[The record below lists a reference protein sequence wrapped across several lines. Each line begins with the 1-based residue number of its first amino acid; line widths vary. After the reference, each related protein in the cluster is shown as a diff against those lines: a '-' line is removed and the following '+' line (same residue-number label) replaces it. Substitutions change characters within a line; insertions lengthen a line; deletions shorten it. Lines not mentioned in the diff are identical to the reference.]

1 MRCHEK
7 LKGTIMNNFG
17 QNVPEMPSV
26 IQTIFELVVF
36 LWVAASL
43 VAIGLAFWIYKD
55 AESRGKNGAAAA
67 LIVLLSV
74 FFYPPFA
81 IIVLCTWILLRP
93 ENTPRRAANLGQHL
107 PDTLPSEIVAT
118 AASTEFLKHL
128 EENT

>member
-17 QNVPEMPSV
+17 QNVPEIPSA
-26 IQTIFELVVF
+26 IQTMFELIVF

-43 VAIGLAFWIYKD
+43 VAIGVAVWIYKD

-93 ENTPRRAANLGQHL
+93 KNTRQRATNSGQHL
-107 PDTLPSEIVAT
+107 SETLPSEIVA
-118 AASTEFLKHL
+118 AATSTEFLKHL